1 MSNLNGT
8 YVLDPTHS
16 EIAFITRH
24 AGVTRVRGLFSE
36 YTSEITVDTDTPA
49 SNKATATIEVKSI
62 STGNQDRDMHL
73 LNKDFFEQETY
84 PTITFEST
92 EIPFT
97 GQDEFE
103 VTGNLT
109 IKGITKPVTLQVEF
123 LGTAEDPFGNT
134 RIGFSART
142 KVNRKDFGV
151 DFNVPLRAG
160 GFLVSEEIRVEVE
173 GSAIPKA

>member
-1 MSNLNGT
+1 MSSLNGT
-8 YVLDPTHS
+8 YVLDPAHS

-24 AGVTRVRGLFSE
+24 AGITRVRGSFTNYEAEL
-36 YTSEITVDTDTPA
+36 TLDTDSPA
-49 SNKATATIEVKSI
+49 NNKATASIEVESI
-62 STGNQDRDMHL
+62 DTGNKDRDAHL

-92 EIPFT
+92 EVPFT
-97 GQDEFE
+97 GQDDFE

-123 LGTAEDPFGNT
+123 FGAAEDPFGNT
-134 RIGFSART
+134 RLGFSART
-142 KVNRKDFGV
+142 KINRKDFGV
-151 DFNVPLRAG
+151 DFNAPLRTG
-160 GFLVSEEIRVEVE
+160 GLLVSEEIRIEIE